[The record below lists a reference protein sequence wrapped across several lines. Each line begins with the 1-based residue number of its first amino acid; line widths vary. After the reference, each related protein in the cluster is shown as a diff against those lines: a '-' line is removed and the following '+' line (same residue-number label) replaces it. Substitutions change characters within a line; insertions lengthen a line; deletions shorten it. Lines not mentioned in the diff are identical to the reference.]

1 MSGTFRVLLVRFF
14 FFNQIV
20 VTQVF
25 SVCEISSRTCEFS
38 LCKLYLSKIST
49 ALINISPGKRVLT
62 CSTCQFPCYSVTVAD
77 CNQYEGEKS
86 VDRMASWRPVN
97 FFFKCKT
104 FLVFSIAPNGIWH
117 DPQFMTK
124 YHYWLRHIVYLFV
137 SCLSC

>member
-62 CSTCQFPCYSVTVAD
+62 CSTCQFPCSPDTGQAD
-77 CNQYEGEKS
+77 CRSWVSLHHRYLLSTCYLLAVRQPLRMLCVYKGQSLSSRNFNVIEKQ
-86 VDRMASWRPVN
+86 A
-97 FFFKCKT
+97 
-104 FLVFSIAPNGIWH
+104 
-117 DPQFMTK
+117 
-124 YHYWLRHIVYLFV
+124 
-137 SCLSC
+137 